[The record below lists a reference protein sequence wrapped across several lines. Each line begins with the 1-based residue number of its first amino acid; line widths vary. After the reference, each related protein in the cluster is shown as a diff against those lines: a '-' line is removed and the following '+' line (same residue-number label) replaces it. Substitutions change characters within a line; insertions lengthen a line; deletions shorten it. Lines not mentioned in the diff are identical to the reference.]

1 MTETTTIPSN
11 VLEETDRLLA
21 HYTMLDTF
29 VGIVYPQNVP
39 VVSTASFG
47 VVGYSVAPETSNE
60 SSRVCQKSKGYVLFR
75 TLKNCAVN
83 SLVGFAKAVAD
94 NESSRPLCERR
105 ISQVVR
111 AFRKVYKTADIEPV
125 TFGWSKRSRRI
136 RHSAKRFSE
145 QSNADR

>member
-11 VLEETDRLLA
+11 ILEETDRLFE
-21 HYTMLDTF
+21 HYTMPGTF
-29 VGIVYPQNVP
+29 VGTVYPQNVQ

-47 VVGYSVAPETSNE
+47 AVDYLVAPETSNE
-60 SSRVCQKSKGYVLFR
+60 SSRVFQKSKGYALFR

-94 NESSRPLCERR
+94 NEPSRSLCERR

-111 AFRKVYKTADIEPV
+111 AFRKAYKTADIEPV
-125 TFGWSKRSRRI
+125 TFVWSKRSRRI